1 MAAALRRGACREK
14 AGVHGLA
21 DAVRSRQG
29 AAPRQPD
36 RDRAAARGAQDAA
49 AALPHQAAPLRRRL
63 PELLRARFAAPL
75 LRRDRVREQYHRRAV
90 HRPDPARHTSR
101 RRRVDRHLPVH
112 DRSGH
117 RGHDRAVARAQ
128 AAARRPG
135 GSGAPGVHRAPH
147 RPDDEPPAQRRA
159 PVVPVKRRILALVH
173 EHLVPPEDTT
183 GIDVLEAE
191 WKMEY
196 DVIETLREMGHEVRV
211 LGVHDDLAGIRP
223 AAGFF
228 EPHIVFNLME
238 AFAGVTT
245 FDQNVVS
252 YLELLRLRYTGCNP
266 RGLIFARDKALSKKL
281 LAYHRIPVPDFSVV
295 RYGRKAALPKKMH
308 FPLIVK
314 SLFFEASAGISQ
326 ASVVEDDD
334 QLARRVQFIH
344 ESLGTGAIVE
354 QFVDGRELY
363 VGVLGNERLEA
374 LPVREMSFAQMS
386 ANSLRIATE
395 RVKWNTQYQKKNGIM
410 TNAAKL
416 DAAAVDHIQRI
427 AERAYRALDLNGYA
441 RIDLRM
447 DEEGRA
453 YVLEANPN
461 PNLAYG
467 EDFAESAETNGISY
481 ERLLERIITL
491 GMRWE
496 PARTG

>member
-1 MAAALRRGACREK
+1 M
-14 AGVHGLA
+14 
-21 DAVRSRQG
+21 
-29 AAPRQPD
+29 
-36 RDRAAARGAQDAA
+36 
-49 AALPHQAAPLRRRL
+49 
-63 PELLRARFAAPL
+63 
-75 LRRDRVREQYHRRAV
+75 
-90 HRPDPARHTSR
+90 
-101 RRRVDRHLPVH
+101 
-112 DRSGH
+112 
-117 RGHDRAVARAQ
+117 
-128 AAARRPG
+128 
-135 GSGAPGVHRAPH
+135 
-147 RPDDEPPAQRRA
+147 
-159 PVVPVKRRILALVH
+159 KRRILALVH

-295 RYGRKAALPKKMH
+295 RYGRKPALPKKMH

-326 ASVVEDDD
+326 ASVVEDEE

-354 QFVDGRELY
+354 QFIDGRELY
-363 VGVLGNERLEA
+363 VGVLGNERLDV
-374 LPVREMSFAQMS
+374 LPVWEMSFAQM
-386 ANSLRIATE
+386 AENRWRIATE

-416 DAAAVDHIQRI
+416 DAAAADHIQRI
-427 AERAYRALDLNGYA
+427 AKRAYRALDLNGYA

-467 EDFAESAETNGISY
+467 EDFAESAETNEISY
-481 ERLLERIITL
+481 ERLLERIVTL